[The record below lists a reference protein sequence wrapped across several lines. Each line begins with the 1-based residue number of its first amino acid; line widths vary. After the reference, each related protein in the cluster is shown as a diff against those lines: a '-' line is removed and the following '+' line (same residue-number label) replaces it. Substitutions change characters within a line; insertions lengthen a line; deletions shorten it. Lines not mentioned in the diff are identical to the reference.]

1 MKINKEINK
10 IIDKKEDKNMQN
22 IIQKPKYLRSKE
34 LAIYLG
40 IGKSTV
46 WLYARQGKLIKNK
59 ISAKVTLFEVVFNI
73 LCQHQISPKILS

>member
-1 MKINKEINK
+1 MSNSIQIKQITQ
-10 IIDKKEDKNMQN
+10 KKEYQNM
-22 IIQKPKYLRSKE
+22 QKPKYLRSKE

-59 ISAKVTLFEVVFNI
+59 ISAKVTLFDVEQAEKSLNLI
-73 LCQHQISPKILS
+73 